1 MAPPLFRAVPTF
13 RQRSGGRYLTDSSLV
28 ASPQNTFNLTRPRVY
43 GALDLGTNNCRLLI
57 ARAEKHDF
65 MVVDA
70 FSRIVRLGEG
80 LAASHRLSDAAIDRA
95 LAALSVCAE
104 KLRKRNVFLAR
115 SVATEACRRALN
127 GRNFVQ
133 RVYKETGLLLEII
146 SAEQEAQ
153 LAVLGCHMLLTEKD
167 VPSLIFDIGGGSTE
181 LILTMSDHN
190 GPKVLDWVSV
200 PWGVVSLTESL
211 GYRGNSLADRKQAY
225 QAMKD
230 QVKKLFLSFSDRL
243 KKQRLT
249 PRSLLGTSGTVATLG
264 SIYLE
269 LPRYDRRM
277 VDGLIAPTAALR
289 QISKQLSLMSIK
301 ERAKI
306 TCIGE
311 DRADLIVAGC
321 AILDAIVEIWPINA
335 VHIAD
340 RGIREGILRD
350 LIARYGYCSR
360 PFNRERFL

>member
-1 MAPPLFRAVPTF
+1 MAPQKFRAVPTF
-13 RQRSGGRYLTDSSLV
+13 KQRSGGRYPSVPDL
-28 ASPQNTFNLTRPRVY
+28 AESPKNPCVTARPRIY

-57 ARAEKHDF
+57 ARAEKRDF

-80 LAASHRLSDAAIDRA
+80 LAASQRLSDAAVERA
-95 LAALSVCAE
+95 LGALSICAE
-104 KLRKRNVFLAR
+104 KLRRRNVFLVR
-115 SVATEACRRALN
+115 SVATEACRSALN
-127 GRNFVQ
+127 GQQFVQ
-133 RVYKETGLLLEII
+133 RVYKETGIILEII

-153 LAVLGCHMLLTEKD
+153 LAVLGCHMLLTHKD
-167 VPSLIFDIGGGSTE
+167 IPSLIFDIGGGSTE

-190 GPKVLDWVSV
+190 GPKVLDWISV

-211 GYRGNSLADRKQAY
+211 GYRGESRTERTHAY
-225 QAMKD
+225 QAMKEC
-230 QVKKLFLSFSDRL
+230 VKKIFNAFADRL
-243 KKQRLT
+243 TKQKLA

-264 SIYLE
+264 SIYLD

-277 VDGLIAPTAALR
+277 VDGLIAPTSALR
-289 QISKQLSLMSIK
+289 KISQALSIMSVK

-306 TCIGE
+306 ACIGE

-321 AILDAIVEIWPINA
+321 AILDAIVEIWPITT

-350 LIARYGYCSR
+350 LIARYGCYRR
-360 PFNRERFL
+360 PFNRERF